1 MKKIYV
7 DDIKKKGDK
16 SNPGPGKYESKKTF
30 GDNGQNYSMA
40 GRLATEK
47 LMLEKSKKLPG
58 PGSYESIQTTGKL
71 VNNSSF
77 KN

>member
-1 MKKIYV
+1 
-7 DDIKKKGDK
+7 
-16 SNPGPGKYESKKTF
+16 
-30 GDNGQNYSMA
+30 MA
-40 GRLATEK
+40 GRLAIEK